1 MRPKPF
7 IFCMILLLA
16 VTAGRVSAQNISV
29 YAGASKTLY
38 DGRFYP
44 DLFGEK
50 VAPVFP
56 TFDIKLGWADNS
68 SSPFASICK
77 HPEVGIGFQFDGL
90 AGIKAVNGP
99 GMGNIYSLY
108 GYFDRPF
115 LTVGGFSLGYSGEF
129 GLGFVFS
136 RLYNPDTNPWN
147 VMISSP
153 VNAHISLGLQA
164 QYALSRRFDVGIG
177 LFFNHHSNG
186 AVTFPNYGL
195 NAFELAMRVGMKSP
209 RSMEKQ
215 PLEPEDDGF
224 KRRFQF
230 AVQFSG
236 GIMSNEASQ
245 LKTLEEKGTWEND
258 RYFKYSFQVNAF
270 YRYAR
275 TQASG
280 LGFDLYVTP
289 FCDKIAESDGQG
301 LKYDPV
307 SCGISVLHEMS
318 YRDFSLMVG
327 LGRYLHH
334 NDGLEQAQVL
344 YQMVTL
350 KYYFPKAA
358 DMYLGIVLKAHR
370 FRAAE
375 SIQFCLGKRF

>member
-1 MRPKPF
+1 
-7 IFCMILLLA
+7 MILLLA
-16 VTAGRVSAQNISV
+16 ATAGRVSAQNVSV

-56 TFDIKLGWADNS
+56 TFDVKLGWADNS

-77 HPEVGIGFQFDGL
+77 HPEVGIGFQLDAL
-90 AGIKAVNGP
+90 AGVKAVNGP

-209 RSMEKQ
+209 RSVDKQ

>member
-16 VTAGRVSAQNISV
+16 VTAGRVSAQNVSV

-56 TFDIKLGWADNS
+56 TFDVKLGWADNS

-77 HPEVGIGFQFDGL
+77 HPEVGIGFQFDAL
-90 AGIKAVNGP
+90 AGVKAVNGP

-186 AVTFPNYGL
+186 AITFPNYGL

-209 RSMEKQ
+209 RSVEKQ

-358 DMYLGIVLKAHR
+358 DIYLGIVLKAHR

>member
-1 MRPKPF
+1 
-7 IFCMILLLA
+7 MILLLA
-16 VTAGRVSAQNISV
+16 VTAGRVSAQNVSV

-56 TFDIKLGWADNS
+56 TFDVKLGWADYS

-77 HPEVGIGFQFDGL
+77 HPEVGIGFQIDGL

-209 RSMEKQ
+209 RSVEKQ

-358 DMYLGIVLKAHR
+358 DIYLGIVLKAHR

>member
-1 MRPKPF
+1 M
-7 IFCMILLLA
+7 
-16 VTAGRVSAQNISV
+16 SAQNVSV

-44 DLFGEK
+44 GLFGDK
-50 VAPVFP
+50 VAPVYP
-56 TFDIKLGWADNS
+56 TFDVKVGWTDNS

-77 HPEVGIGFQFDGL
+77 HPEVGIGFQFDGV
-90 AGIKAVNGP
+90 AGVKAANGP

-108 GYFDRPF
+108 AYFDRPF
-115 LTVGGFSLGYSGEF
+115 LTAGRFSLGYSGEF
-129 GLGFVFS
+129 GLGFMFN
-136 RLYNPDTNPWN
+136 RRYDPDTNPWN
-147 VMISSP
+147 VIISSP

-164 QYALSRRFDVGIG
+164 TYALSSRYDVGIG

-195 NAFELAMRVGMKSP
+195 NAVELAMRVGMKSP
-209 RSMEKQ
+209 RSKEHL
-215 PLEPEDDGF
+215 PAEPVDDGF

-230 AVQFSG
+230 AVQVSG
-236 GIMSNEASQ
+236 GIMSNEASY
-245 LKTLEEKGTWEND
+245 LKTLEETGTWVND

-270 YRYAR
+270 YRYSR
-275 TQASG
+275 SMASG
-280 LGFDLYVTP
+280 LGIDLYVTP

-307 SCGISVLHEMS
+307 SVGISALHEFS
-318 YRDFSLMVG
+318 YRDFSMMVG
-327 LGRYLHH
+327 VGRYLHH
-334 NDGLEQAQVL
+334 NDGLEQAQVW
-344 YQMVTL
+344 YQMVAL
-350 KYYFPKAA
+350 KYYFPKLA

>member
-1 MRPKPF
+1 
-7 IFCMILLLA
+7 MILLLA
-16 VTAGRVSAQNISV
+16 ATAGRVSAQNVSV
-29 YAGASKTLY
+29 YAGASKSLY

-56 TFDIKLGWADNS
+56 TFDVKLGWADNS

-77 HPEVGIGFQFDGL
+77 HPEVGIGFQFDAL

-129 GLGFVFS
+129 GVGFVFS
-136 RLYNPDTNPWN
+136 RRYNPDTNPWN

-209 RSMEKQ
+209 RSVEKQ

-327 LGRYLHH
+327 MGRYLHH
-334 NDGLEQAQVL
+334 NDGLEQAQVW

-375 SIQFCLGKRF
+375 SIQFCIGKRF

>member
-1 MRPKPF
+1 
-7 IFCMILLLA
+7 MILLLA
-16 VTAGRVSAQNISV
+16 ATAGRVSAQNVSV

-56 TFDIKLGWADNS
+56 TFDVKLGWSDNS

-77 HPEVGIGFQFDGL
+77 HPEVGIGFQFDAL

-209 RSMEKQ
+209 RSVEKQ

>member
-1 MRPKPF
+1 
-7 IFCMILLLA
+7 MILLLA
-16 VTAGRVSAQNISV
+16 ATAGRVSAQNVSV

-56 TFDIKLGWADNS
+56 TFDVKLGWADNS

-129 GLGFVFS
+129 GVGFVFS
-136 RLYNPDTNPWN
+136 RRYNPDTNPWN

-209 RSMEKQ
+209 RSVEKQ

-358 DMYLGIVLKAHR
+358 DIYLGIVLKAHR

>member
-16 VTAGRVSAQNISV
+16 ATAGRVSAQNVSV
-29 YAGASKTLY
+29 YAGASKSLY

-56 TFDIKLGWADNS
+56 TFDVKLGWADNS

-77 HPEVGIGFQFDGL
+77 HPEVGIGFQFDAL

-129 GLGFVFS
+129 GVGFVFS
-136 RLYNPDTNPWN
+136 RRYNPDTNPWN

-209 RSMEKQ
+209 RSVEKQ

-334 NDGLEQAQVL
+334 NDGLEQAQVW

-375 SIQFCLGKRF
+375 SIQFCIGKRF

>member
-1 MRPKPF
+1 
-7 IFCMILLLA
+7 MILLLA
-16 VTAGRVSAQNISV
+16 ATAGRVSAQNVSV

-56 TFDIKLGWADNS
+56 TFDVKLGWADNS

-77 HPEVGIGFQFDGL
+77 HPEVGIGFQLDAL
-90 AGIKAVNGP
+90 AGVKAVNGP

-209 RSMEKQ
+209 RSVEKQ

-275 TQASG
+275 AQASG

>member
-1 MRPKPF
+1 
-7 IFCMILLLA
+7 MILLLA
-16 VTAGRVSAQNISV
+16 VTAGRVSAQNVSV

-56 TFDIKLGWADNS
+56 TFDVKLGWADYS

-77 HPEVGIGFQFDGL
+77 HPEVGIGFQFDAL

-108 GYFDRPF
+108 GYIDRPF

-209 RSMEKQ
+209 RSVEKQ

>member
-1 MRPKPF
+1 
-7 IFCMILLLA
+7 MILLLA
-16 VTAGRVSAQNISV
+16 ATAGRVSAQNVSV

-56 TFDIKLGWADNS
+56 TFDVKLGWADNS

-136 RLYNPDTNPWN
+136 RRYNPDTNPWN

-209 RSMEKQ
+209 RRVEKQ

-245 LKTLEEKGTWEND
+245 LKALEEKGTWEND

-358 DMYLGIVLKAHR
+358 DIYLGIVLKAHR

>member
-1 MRPKPF
+1 
-7 IFCMILLLA
+7 MILLLA
-16 VTAGRVSAQNISV
+16 ATAGRVSAQNVSV

-56 TFDIKLGWADNS
+56 TFDVKLGWADNS

-209 RSMEKQ
+209 RSVEKQ

>member
-1 MRPKPF
+1 
-7 IFCMILLLA
+7 MILLLA
-16 VTAGRVSAQNISV
+16 ATAGRVSAQNVSV

-56 TFDIKLGWADNS
+56 TFDVKLGWADNS

-77 HPEVGIGFQFDGL
+77 HPEVGIGFQLDAL
-90 AGIKAVNGP
+90 AGVKAVNGP

-209 RSMEKQ
+209 RSVEKQ

-275 TQASG
+275 AQASG

-358 DMYLGIVLKAHR
+358 DIYLGIVLKAHR

>member
-1 MRPKPF
+1 
-7 IFCMILLLA
+7 MILLLA
-16 VTAGRVSAQNISV
+16 ATAGRVSAQNVSV

-56 TFDIKLGWADNS
+56 TFDVKLGWADNS

-209 RSMEKQ
+209 RSVEKQ

-358 DMYLGIVLKAHR
+358 DIYLGIVLKAHR

>member
-1 MRPKPF
+1 
-7 IFCMILLLA
+7 MILLLA
-16 VTAGRVSAQNISV
+16 ATAGRVSAQNVSV
-29 YAGASKTLY
+29 YAGASKSLY

-56 TFDIKLGWADNS
+56 TFDVKLGWADNS

-77 HPEVGIGFQFDGL
+77 HPEVGIGFQFDAL

-129 GLGFVFS
+129 GVGFVFS
-136 RLYNPDTNPWN
+136 RRYNPDTNPWN

-209 RSMEKQ
+209 RSVEKQ

-327 LGRYLHH
+327 MGRYLHH

-358 DMYLGIVLKAHR
+358 DIYLGIVLKAHR